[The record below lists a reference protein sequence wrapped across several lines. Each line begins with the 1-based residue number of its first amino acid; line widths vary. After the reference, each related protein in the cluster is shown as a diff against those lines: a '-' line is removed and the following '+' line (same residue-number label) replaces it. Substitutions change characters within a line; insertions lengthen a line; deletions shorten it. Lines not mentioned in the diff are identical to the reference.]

1 MPHQLDPQSGMGMSP
16 PRCLICRAIF
26 NPNEPYTSCDHIS
39 VEDLFKNP
47 KVQTIYDIDMDEK
60 PVGMGLSGER
70 FDLKCPDCAKTFM
83 QLRKSMHGLFY
94 GCPSYPA
101 CKGTHGANA
110 DGAPKGIP
118 GDLAT
123 RQARTAVHL
132 VFDRIWN
139 QPGSNLSR
147 IQAYTWM
154 AETMG
159 ILPTEA
165 HIARFSIE
173 MCGKLAILVREHF
186 GVTNAWEAI
195 LDDSIGE

>member
-1 MPHQLDPQSGMGMSP
+1 MSP
-16 PRCLICRAIF
+16 PHCLVCRASF
-26 NPNEPYTSCDHIS
+26 NPNEPLTSCDHIS
-39 VEDLFKNP
+39 IDDLKI
-47 KVQTIYDIDMDEK
+47 QTVYDIDMDEK
-60 PVGMGLSGER
+60 PIGMGLSGEC
-70 FDLKCPDCAKTFM
+70 FNLKCPDCKQTFM

-118 GDLAT
+118 GDFAT
-123 RQARTAVHL
+123 RQARIAVHL

-139 QPGSNLSR
+139 QPGSNLTR

-154 AETMG
+154 AWEMRLG
-159 ILPTEA
+159 IMEA
-165 HIARFSIE
+165 HIARFDIE
-173 MCGKLAILVREHF
+173 MCEKLVSLVKKHF

-195 LDDSIGE
+195 LDDSIWD